1 VKPLYQVSPRHLASL
16 FLIASVSGA
25 CAALA
30 VERATWPVRAEA
42 RVNPGKGDSLTQ
54 KKQFISTGE
63 QKMGRP
69 VVHFEI
75 GCRDSAK
82 AREFYAR
89 LFDWQ
94 IDQMGPAAAVINTGA
109 SEGIQ
114 GHITSLGHEPHN
126 YVTVYVQVED
136 LKAALEKAA
145 SLGGKTLVPPV
156 PIPTGQ
162 FAWMSD
168 PEGNLIGLLQPKA
181 APAK

>member
-1 VKPLYQVSPRHLASL
+1 MEKNR
-16 FLIASVSGA
+16 
-25 CAALA
+25 
-30 VERATWPVRAEA
+30 
-42 RVNPGKGDSLTQ
+42 
-54 KKQFISTGE
+54 
-63 QKMGRP
+63 MGQP

-75 GCRDSAK
+75 GCRDAAK
-82 AREFYAR
+82 AREFYAK
-89 LFDWQ
+89 LFGWQ
-94 IDQMGPAAAVINTGA
+94 IDQMGPAAVINTGA

-136 LKAALEKAA
+136 LKKALEKAE